1 MKYTIEG
8 LWGFGALGSQ
18 KIGVK
23 NKNKITQNVKKIPQ
37 AEVKFPG
44 SYKKKCTK

>member
-37 AEVKFPG
+37 AEVKFPS